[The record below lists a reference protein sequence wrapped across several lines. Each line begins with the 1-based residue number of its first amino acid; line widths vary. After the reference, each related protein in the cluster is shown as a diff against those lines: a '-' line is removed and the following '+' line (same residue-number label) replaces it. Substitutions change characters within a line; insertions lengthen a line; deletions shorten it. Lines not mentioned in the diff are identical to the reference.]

1 LINNDLTTATVEMA
15 LDGLA
20 RRSEMIANNIAN
32 AEVPNYRAQR
42 ISFENVLRAA
52 IADGRLSDYAGPAS
66 APSGG
71 TPGINGN
78 TVQMEEELVALVK
91 TNLAQEAMVHAFNYK
106 TGLWRTAMRG
116 Q

>member
-1 LINNDLTTATVEMA
+1 MINNDLTTATVEMA
-15 LDGLA
+15 LNGLA
-20 RRSEMIANNIAN
+20 RRSEAIANNIAN
-32 AEVPNYRAQR
+32 AEVPNFRAQR
-42 ISFENVLRAA
+42 VSFENELRSAM
-52 IADGRLSDYAGPAS
+52 ADGRLTDYSGPSTAAG
-66 APSGG
+66 GG

-91 TNLAQEAMVHAFNYK
+91 NNLAQEAMVHAFNYK